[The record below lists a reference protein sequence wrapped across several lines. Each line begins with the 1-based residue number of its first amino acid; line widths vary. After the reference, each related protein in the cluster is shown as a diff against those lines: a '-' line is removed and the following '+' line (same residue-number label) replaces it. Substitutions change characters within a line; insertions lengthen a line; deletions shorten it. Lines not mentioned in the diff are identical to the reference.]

1 MNNGTNNFQNFI
13 GISSLQKTLR
23 NALIP
28 TETTQQFIVKNGI
41 IKEDELRGE
50 NRQILKDIMDDYYRG
65 FISETLSSIDD
76 IDWTSLFEKMEI
88 QLKNGDNK
96 DTLIKEQA
104 DKRKAIYKKFA
115 DDDRFK
121 NMFSAKLIS
130 DILPEFVIHN
140 NNYSASEKEEKTRP
154 HVFTGADSYWNKGNT
169 VIYISVDSVPAGYI
183 VLEDMIR
190 PEGRNLMEFLHSINV
205 RPVLLTGDNCNAA
218 QSIASQLQI
227 REVHADCLPE
237 EKLNQIGRYQK
248 EEHTVCMIGDGIND
262 APALKK
268 ADVGIAMGGIGS
280 DIAVDAA
287 DIVLVDDEI
296 RELPHLLLLSKKMMK
311 TIKVNL
317 TFSMVL
323 NFLAIALAITG
334 LLGPVIGAMVHNAGS
349 VLVIIHS
356 ALLLKWSQWQDSN
369 L

>member
-13 GISSLQKTLR
+13 GISSLQKTLG

-88 QLKNGDNK
+88 QLKHGDNK

-104 DKRKAIYKKFA
+104 EKRKAIYKKFA

-140 NNYSASEKEEKTRP
+140 NNYSASEKEEKTQVIKLFSR
-154 HVFTGADSYWNKGNT
+154 FATSFKDYFKNRANCFSADD
-169 VIYISVDSVPAGYI
+169 ISSSSCHRI
-183 VLEDMIR
+183 VNDNAEIFFSNALVYRRIVKNLSMMI
-190 PEGRNLMEFLHSINV
+190 
-205 RPVLLTGDNCNAA
+205 
-218 QSIASQLQI
+218 
-227 REVHADCLPE
+227 
-237 EKLNQIGRYQK
+237 
-248 EEHTVCMIGDGIND
+248 
-262 APALKK
+262 
-268 ADVGIAMGGIGS
+268 
-280 DIAVDAA
+280 
-287 DIVLVDDEI
+287 
-296 RELPHLLLLSKKMMK
+296 
-311 TIKVNL
+311 
-317 TFSMVL
+317 
-323 NFLAIALAITG
+323 
-334 LLGPVIGAMVHNAGS
+334 
-349 VLVIIHS
+349 
-356 ALLLKWSQWQDSN
+356 
-369 L
+369 